1 MTLHNVKKSDLP
13 IGFFQVIN
21 EKLIVGGQPSEQ
33 SLIMLKSYGIK
44 RVVNCIPDYEQ
55 KWNEQAIVSRLG
67 MEYLGVGFD
76 RTSGMTIA
84 NAEAL
89 MATVKTCSD
98 QPTFLHCLTGNRIGI
113 LIAVYHYFLLGK
125 PKKEALSEGLFWGMR
140 DKAAF
145 MNIVEESIQ

>member
-1 MTLHNVKKSDLP
+1 MTLHNLKESGLS
-13 IGFFQVIN
+13 ICFFQVIS
-21 EKLIVGGQPSEQ
+21 EKLIVGGQPTEQ
-33 SLIMLKSYGIK
+33 DLIALKSHGIK

-55 KWNEQAIVSRLG
+55 KWNEQAVVSQLG

-76 RTSGMTIA
+76 RTSGITIA
-84 NAEAL
+84 NAQTL
-89 MATVKTCSD
+89 FATLKTCSD

-125 PKKEALSEGLFWGMR
+125 PEKEAISEGLFWGMR
-140 DKAAF
+140 DKTAF